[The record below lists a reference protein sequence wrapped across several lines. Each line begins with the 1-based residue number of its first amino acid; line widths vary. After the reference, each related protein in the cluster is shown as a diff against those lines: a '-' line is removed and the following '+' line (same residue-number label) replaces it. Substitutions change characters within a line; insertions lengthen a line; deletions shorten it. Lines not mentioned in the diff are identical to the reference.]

1 MSYEKWRKYLKIV
14 DYNVI
19 IWYFKVQQGEIKK
32 QKIKI
37 HQKDQYFYKKE
48 WHKLIDEKI
57 CILREKLNNS
67 IQNGD
72 DYEVIYEISV
82 ELDDLIAE
90 FYRNEE

>member
-1 MSYEKWRKYLKIV
+1 M
-14 DYNVI
+14 
-19 IWYFKVQQGEIKK
+19 
-32 QKIKI
+32 
-37 HQKDQYFYKKE
+37 
-48 WHKLIDEKI
+48 IDEKI